1 LINTGLNEHDIL
13 MVFKVFETDLC
24 NNMIYYNRTYLE
36 RLSKDL
42 KKYPS
47 VRDTLE
53 GLNNKILLKK
63 SHIGKLTLVRSN
75 LEAFLLSLVII
86 INYFYSN
93 ILLNMQQVQIQK
105 NLIKKIRLV
114 CVLNYYLL
122 PHFFF
127 IVIKGPK
134 KSFRSRFKRQENN
147 NNNNNKKGEER
158 EKQ

>member
-1 LINTGLNEHDIL
+1 MPYGD
-13 MVFKVFETDLC
+13 
-24 NNMIYYNRTYLE
+24 RTCLE

-63 SHIGKLTLVRSN
+63 SHIGKLTLVKSN
-75 LEAFLLSLVII
+75 LEAFFFSLVII
-86 INYFYSN
+86 IIYSYSN

-105 NLIKKIRLV
+105 NLIKKILLV

-122 PHFFF
+122 PHFF

-134 KSFRSRFKRQENN
+134 KSVRSRFKRQENN
-147 NNNNNKKGEER
+147 NNNNNNKKRRKGKTVTKRKNCRQKKES
-158 EKQ
+158 